1 MRYAAF
7 ALPVLILALAGC
19 SQNEADPEDISPGG
33 QTSAPA
39 ETVPDSQTAPPEDR
53 GTGLGTEFG
62 VEGGDVTDPS
72 TGEGTGTTQ

>member
-1 MRYAAF
+1 MRHSAF
-7 ALPVLILALAGC
+7 AMPVLLLALAGC
-19 SQNEADPEDISPGG
+19 GQNEADPEETPPAG
-33 QTSAPA
+33 QTSVPA
-39 ETVPDSQTAPPEDR
+39 ETAPEAPPEDR